1 MVRDITPSAVVI
13 ENWAHKTCQRSQRVR
28 LLLYELAV
36 VADRG
41 GARPWSI
48 RAARIGRRRIMNA
61 LELLKSAFVR
71 ATKLRSRSIDVLNAA
86 LEVSLVAFSITHT
99 PRRNTH
105 TTSLWD

>member
-13 ENWAHKTCQRSQRVR
+13 ENWSHKTYQRSQRVR
-28 LLLYELAV
+28 LLLYEL

-48 RAARIGRRRIMNA
+48 RAARLSRRRIMNA

-71 ATKLRSRSIDVLNAA
+71 ATKLHSRSIDVPNAA
-86 LEVSLVAFSITHT
+86 LEVSLVAFSFTHT
-99 PRRNTH
+99 PRRNTQYDI
-105 TTSLWD
+105 LWE